1 MYNTQEIKLIKK
13 KNNSYKLIKKNIT
26 KLAIIHQTT
35 KISPNRLM
43 SIFLRNS
50 SLEEILLSK
59 KTKDGYWDWTLADDT
74 AYKYFKKELTSYLKR
89 NADQLSF
96 QTMQEHF
103 KSNYLTKEYFR
114 ESYESL
120 AENYYAQEKPLKDFV
135 REGFIAIHPITPD
148 MSPKE
153 VAIRNQK
160 LGKISVNHW
169 IGDITNYDYFSQAP
183 GFMMKNVQDAL
194 QYIDLYIIN
203 ILNETQLDHE
213 LMKLSTSQRLENKLP
228 SKESLIKIK
237 PLKI

>member
-1 MYNTQEIKLIKK
+1 MIKK
-13 KNNSYKLIKKNIT
+13 KNNSYKLIKKNIA

-35 KISPNRLM
+35 KISPNRLV

-50 SLEEILLSK
+50 LTEEISLPK
-59 KTKDGYWDWTLADDT
+59 KSRDGYWNWTLADDT

-89 NADQLSF
+89 NADQPSF

-103 KSNYLTKEYFR
+103 KSNYLIKEYFR

-120 AENYYAQEKPLKDFV
+120 AENYYAQEQQLKDFV

-169 IGDITNYDYFSQAP
+169 IGDIMNYEYFSQAP

-203 ILNETQLDHE
+203 ILNEKQLDHE

-228 SKESLIKIK
+228 TKDSLIKSK

>member
-1 MYNTQEIKLIKK
+1 LIKK
-13 KNNSYKLIKKNIT
+13 KNNSYKLIKKNIA
-26 KLAIIHQTT
+26 KLAIIQKTT
-35 KISPNRLM
+35 KISLNRLV

-50 SLEEILLSK
+50 SLEDILLPK
-59 KTKDGYWDWTLADDT
+59 KTKDGYWDWKLADDT

-103 KSNYLTKEYFR
+103 KFNYLTKEYFG
-114 ESYESL
+114 ENYESL
-120 AENYYAQEKPLKDFV
+120 AENYYAQEQPLKEFV

-153 VAIRNQK
+153 LAVRNQK
-160 LGKISVNHW
+160 LGKISVKHW
-169 IGDITNYDYFSQAP
+169 IGDITNYDYFRQAP
-183 GFMMKNVQDAL
+183 GFMVKNVNEAL

-203 ILNETQLDHE
+203 ILNERQLDHE
-213 LMKLSTSQRLENKLP
+213 LMKLSTSQRLEDKLP
-228 SKESLIKIK
+228 TKESPIKSK

>member
-1 MYNTQEIKLIKK
+1 MYSTQEIKLIKK
-13 KNNSYKLIKKNIT
+13 KNNTYKLIKKNIA

-35 KISPNRLM
+35 QISPNRLV

-50 SLEEILLSK
+50 SLEEILLPK

-89 NADQLSF
+89 NADQISF
-96 QTMQEHF
+96 QTMKEYF
-103 KSNYLTKEYFR
+103 KYNYLTKKYFG
-114 ESYESL
+114 ENYESL
-120 AENYYAQEKPLKDFV
+120 SESYYAQEKPLKDFV

-160 LGKISVNHW
+160 LGKISFNHW

-203 ILNETQLDHE
+203 ILNEKQLDHE

-228 SKESLIKIK
+228 TKAIPIKSKPHKI
-237 PLKI
+237 